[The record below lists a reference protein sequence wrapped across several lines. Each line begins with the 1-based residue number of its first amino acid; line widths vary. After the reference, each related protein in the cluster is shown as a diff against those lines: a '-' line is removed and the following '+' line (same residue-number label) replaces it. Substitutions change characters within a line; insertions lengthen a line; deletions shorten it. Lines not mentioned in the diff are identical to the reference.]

1 VDKVVY
7 GILADPITP
16 EYFKDMTD
24 LEKKRRDVLKEAKH
38 IEKLGNKLD
47 DDMTREQDALK
58 RARSLEDK

>member
-1 VDKVVY
+1 
-7 GILADPITP
+7 
-16 EYFKDMTD
+16 MTD
-24 LEKKRRDVLKEAKH
+24 LEKKRRDVLKEAKR

>member
-24 LEKKRRDVLKEAKH
+24 LEKKRRDVLKEAKR